1 MFVNIPAIAK
11 YEWHPFTISSAPEQ
25 GGMELGLWFAVVLCY
40 CCIILVGDAEIDK
53 LRDGLCEI
61 QLDIVV

>member
-25 GGMELGLWFAVVLCY
+25 GGTELAAWFVGVVSVNAVIVP
-40 CCIILVGDAEIDK
+40 VSDA
-53 LRDGLCEI
+53 
-61 QLDIVV
+61 